1 MLVRIGVAAAI
12 LGVCTRTLRRW
23 EAAGKLL
30 PACRT
35 AGGHRRYETTA
46 LPLPGGGDPG
56 EVDGA
61 GDR

>member
-23 EAAGKLL
+23 EASGKLL

-35 AGGHRRYETTA
+35 AGGHRRYETT
-46 LPLPGGGDPG
+46 
-56 EVDGA
+56 
-61 GDR
+61 